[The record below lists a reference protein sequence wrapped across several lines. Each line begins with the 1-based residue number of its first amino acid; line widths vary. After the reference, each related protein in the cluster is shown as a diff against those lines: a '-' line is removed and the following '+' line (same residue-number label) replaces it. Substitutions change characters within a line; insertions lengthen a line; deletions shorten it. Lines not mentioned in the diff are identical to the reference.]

1 MIEHTCNSSAQK
13 PKVGESQLCD
23 NLGHKGSFEASLLC
37 LKIKKENKYTKSIS
51 SLQLPSLFSVCE
63 VSCSLFET

>member
-37 LKIKKENKYTKSIS
+37 LKIKKENK
-51 SLQLPSLFSVCE
+51 
-63 VSCSLFET
+63 